1 MLPELLSDIQ
11 KCLPFVILKFSYEIL
26 FLLLKILNFSNDG
39 HTPHELTGIIFIVSG
54 VTRVRNDII
63 RMI

>member
-11 KCLPFVILKFSYEIL
+11 KCFPFVILKFSYEVL
-26 FLLLKILNFSNDG
+26 FLLLKIFEFFNDS
-39 HTPHELTGIIFIVSG
+39 HTLHELTGIIFIVSG
-54 VTRVRNDII
+54 VTRVRNGII